1 MSHKN
6 RTIHWWQWLI
16 GSQSQIEYHPAYGT
30 NRFGILKPR
39 TNLTNIGKSF
49 FWSIKVSKCP
59 PFIMVQHFDLYFHNY
74 FHLFALIIKKIAFFF
89 GCKFL
94 YTALFKK
101 YRYIHLSTCCNA
113 DEPYSFM
120 IILYSANKNNVMAFH
135 QISQKQQSDRQW
147 LSESET
153 CHISKWHALSSSSTD
168 TLG

>member
-1 MSHKN
+1 
-6 RTIHWWQWLI
+6 
-16 GSQSQIEYHPAYGT
+16 
-30 NRFGILKPR
+30 
-39 TNLTNIGKSF
+39 
-49 FWSIKVSKCP
+49 
-59 PFIMVQHFDLYFHNY
+59 MVQHFDLILYFHNY

-135 QISQKQQSDRQW
+135 QISQKQQSDRQ
-147 LSESET
+147 
-153 CHISKWHALSSSSTD
+153 
-168 TLG
+168 